1 VRSPVQSGYTA
12 ALVAKADKQASD
24 IVRAAQAL
32 EDEIVRLEALSRSV
46 RKIRLSSDKAL
57 ARAAAELNE
66 TLALPDQLAQ
76 RLQEVAAALGRMQE
90 RQQAALAPLAAF
102 AGELQRRAQLF
113 GEHMQRFGAL
123 GRAAGEVNAELAASQ
138 GDRAGFARAEAR
150 LQELSDGAR
159 AVFEAARAADFPEIA
174 READVLKQRMAAL
187 RKRLARPT

>member
-1 VRSPVQSGYTA
+1 M
-12 ALVAKADKQASD
+12 AKAEKQTSD

-150 LQELSDGAR
+150 LQELSDSAR

-174 READVLKQRMAAL
+174 READVLKQRMASL
-187 RKRLARPT
+187 RKRLPRPA

>member
-1 VRSPVQSGYTA
+1 
-12 ALVAKADKQASD
+12 VAKAEKQASD

-76 RLQEVAAALGRMQE
+76 RLQAVAAALGRMQE
-90 RQQAALAPLAAF
+90 RQQVALAPLAAF
-102 AGELQRRAQLF
+102 AGELQQRAQLF

-123 GRAAGEVNAELAASQ
+123 GQAAGELNAELAASQ

-150 LQELSDGAR
+150 LQELSDGSR

-187 RKRLARPT
+187 RKRLARPA

>member
-1 VRSPVQSGYTA
+1 
-12 ALVAKADKQASD
+12 VAKAEKQTSD

-32 EDEIVRLEALSRSV
+32 EDEIVRLETLSRSV

-76 RLQEVAAALGRMQE
+76 RLREVAAALGRMQE
-90 RQQAALAPLAAF
+90 RQQAALAPLGAF
-102 AGELQRRAQLF
+102 AGELQQRARLF
-113 GEHMQRFGAL
+113 GEHMRCFGAL
-123 GRAAGEVNAELAASQ
+123 GQAAGEVNAQLAASQ

-150 LQELSDGAR
+150 LQELSEAAR

-174 READVLKQRMAAL
+174 READVLKQRMSAL
-187 RKRLARPT
+187 RKRLTRPA